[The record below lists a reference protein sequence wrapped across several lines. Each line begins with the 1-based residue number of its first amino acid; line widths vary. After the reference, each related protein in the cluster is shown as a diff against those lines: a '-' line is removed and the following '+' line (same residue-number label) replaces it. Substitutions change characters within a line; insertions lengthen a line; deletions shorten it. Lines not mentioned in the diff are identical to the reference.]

1 MSIYICLYTNLSIF
15 LCTYL
20 SLSIYDFRSI
30 KHLCLYVY
38 ELKSLYHNYA
48 YLDDP
53 GYKFRQFYVNN
64 GKRETKYGN
73 FIE

>member
-1 MSIYICLYTNLSIF
+1 MFIYKSIYLSIYLSIF
-15 LCTYL
+15 IGLCFSFNKVFMFICIRNKITI
-20 SLSIYDFRSI
+20 S
-30 KHLCLYVY
+30 
-38 ELKSLYHNYA
+38 YA

-64 GKRETKYGN
+64 RKRETKYGN